1 MPTSATRED
10 LQGRL
15 ASFLWGQ
22 WAQMGILATAERSDR
37 WAADPEALLLLSFEV
52 GRQGPRLFEEVLDW
66 LVRNERLV
74 SIQRLRNLARD
85 EDDRALVEAVVGW
98 LGQRRRR
105 SRLEARPASAAEP
118 TEAQPF
124 FRDSPLPVGDPDPAF
139 LAATGRRAT
148 L

>member
-1 MPTSATRED
+1 MPTSAARHE
-10 LQGRL
+10 LQSRL

-22 WAQMGILATAERSDR
+22 WAQMGILATAERNDR

-52 GRQGPRLFEEVLDW
+52 GRDEPRLFEEVLDW

-74 SIQRLRNLARD
+74 SIQRLRNLVRD
-85 EDDRALVEAVVGW
+85 DDDRALVEAVAGW

-105 SRLEARPASAAEP
+105 ARLEARVAPAGGP

-124 FRDSPLPVGDPDPAF
+124 FRVNRPRG
-139 LAATGRRAT
+139 
-148 L
+148 